1 MRFIPIDKVEQ
12 GMMLAKSIYDYET
25 RTLLREGKLLSDE
38 VIGRIRAR
46 GYAGIYIEDELTKD
60 IVIQEAITVELRN
73 HAVETLQELDLEG
86 AINVAEHIV
95 KQLLEAKTVSLDM
108 LDLRTFDDYTYRHS
122 INVAILSVVIGIG
135 MGYTNADLVDL
146 CSAAIFHDLGKL
158 AIDKSIL
165 NKPGKLTPEEN
176 ELLRSHSQM
185 SYDMLKE
192 KWNIPSRVKAAVLS
206 HHENEDGSGY
216 PNGLF
221 GDQIHPFAKIIHVAD
236 VYDALSSDRAYKKA
250 YSYSESLE
258 YLMGGCG
265 TLFDQS
271 VVQAFMERVPVYPK
285 GVSVLMSD
293 GREAIVVENHLGNP
307 LRPTVRFMDGS
318 ELDMRDTSVGINLT
332 IINQTDTAAVAEEEM
347 IALEIER
354 KSRELKSIL
363 VVDDMVTS
371 IRSVKAAL
379 DGLYKIIAVRSGEEA
394 LQYLKKSTPHL
405 ILMDILMPNMNGI
418 ETVKLIRE
426 QFPGNVPVIFLSSAS
441 DVQTVLA
448 CRDVQADDYI
458 VKPFKVD
465 YMRERIAMVLGEQ
478 G

>member
-1 MRFIPIDKVEQ
+1 MRFVPIEKVEN

-25 RTLLREGKLLSDE
+25 RTLLREGKLLSQE
-38 VIGRIRAR
+38 MIERIRER
-46 GYAGIYIEDELTKD
+46 GYPGIYIEDELTKD

-73 HAVETLQELDLEG
+73 HAVETLQQLDLEE
-86 AINVAEHIV
+86 AVNVAEKIV
-95 KQLLEAKTVSLDM
+95 EQLLEANTISLDM

-122 INVAILSVVIGIG
+122 VNVAILSVVIGMG
-135 MGYTNADLVDL
+135 MGYTNEELVDL

-158 AIDKSIL
+158 SISKDIL

-216 PNGLF
+216 PNGLT
-221 GDQIHPFAKIIHVAD
+221 GDNIHMFAKIIHVAD
-236 VYDALSSDRAYKKA
+236 VYDALSNERAYKKA

-265 TLFDQS
+265 TLFDQT
-271 VVQAFMERVPVYPK
+271 VVQAFMDKVPVYPK
-285 GVSVLMSD
+285 GVSIILSD

-307 LRPTVRFMDGS
+307 LRPTVRFLDGTEMDMS
-318 ELDMRDTSVGINLT
+318 DSSAGINIT
-332 IINQTDTAAVAEEEM
+332 IINQADTKTIDEQEMVEFEE
-347 IALEIER
+347 ER

-371 IRSVKAAL
+371 IRSVKSAL

-394 LQYLKKSTPHL
+394 LQYLKKSRPHL
-405 ILMDILMPNMNGI
+405 ILMDILMPNMDGI
-418 ETVKLIRE
+418 ETVKRIR
-426 QFPGNVPVIFLSSAS
+426 QQIPGNIPVIFLSSAS

-448 CRDVQADDYI
+448 CRDIHADDYI

-465 YMRERIAMVLGEQ
+465 YIKQRIAMVLGEL
-478 G
+478 

>member
-1 MRFIPIDKVEQ
+1 MRFIPIDKVEH

-347 IALEIER
+347 IALETER

>member
-1 MRFIPIDKVEQ
+1 MRFVPIEKVEN

-25 RTLLREGKLLSDE
+25 RTLLREGKLLSQE
-38 VIGRIRAR
+38 MIERIRER
-46 GYAGIYIEDELTKD
+46 GYPGIYIEDELTKD

-73 HAVETLQELDLEG
+73 HAVETLQQLDLEE
-86 AINVAEHIV
+86 AVNVAEKIV
-95 KQLLEAKTVSLDM
+95 EQLLEAKTVSLDM

-122 INVAILSVVIGIG
+122 VNVAILSVVIGMG
-135 MGYTNADLVDL
+135 MGYTNEDLVDL

-158 AIDKSIL
+158 SISKDIL

-185 SYDMLKE
+185 SYDILKE

-216 PNGLF
+216 PNGLT
-221 GDQIHPFAKIIHVAD
+221 GDNIHMFAKIIHVAD
-236 VYDALSSDRAYKKA
+236 VYDALSNERAYKKA

-265 TLFDQS
+265 TLFDQT
-271 VVQAFMERVPVYPK
+271 VVQAFMDKVPVYPK
-285 GVSVLMSD
+285 GVSIILSD

-307 LRPTVRFMDGS
+307 LRPTVRFLDGTEMDMS
-318 ELDMRDTSVGINLT
+318 DPSVGMNIT
-332 IINQTDTAAVAEEEM
+332 IINQADTKTIDEQEMVEFEE
-347 IALEIER
+347 ER
-354 KSRELKSIL
+354 KSREIKSIL

-371 IRSVKAAL
+371 IRSVKSAL

-394 LQYLKKSTPHL
+394 LQYLKKSRPHL
-405 ILMDILMPNMNGI
+405 ILMDILMPNMDGI
-418 ETVKLIRE
+418 ETVKRIR
-426 QFPGNVPVIFLSSAS
+426 QQIPGNIPVIFLSSAS

-448 CRDVQADDYI
+448 CRDVHADDYI

-465 YMRERIAMVLGEQ
+465 YIKERIAMVLGEL
-478 G
+478 

>member
-1 MRFIPIDKVEQ
+1 MRFVPIEKVEN

-25 RTLLREGKLLSDE
+25 RTLLREGKLLTQE
-38 VIGRIRAR
+38 MIERIRER
-46 GYAGIYIEDELTKD
+46 GYPGIYIEDELTKD
-60 IVIQEAITVELRN
+60 IIIQEAITVELRN
-73 HAVETLQELDLEG
+73 HAVETLQQLDLEE
-86 AINVAEHIV
+86 AVNVAEKIV
-95 KQLLEAKTVSLDM
+95 EQLLEAKTVSLDM

-122 INVAILSVVIGIG
+122 VNVAILSVVIGMG
-135 MGYTNADLVDL
+135 MGYTNEDLVDL

-158 AIDKSIL
+158 SISKDIL

-185 SYDMLKE
+185 SYDILKE

-216 PNGLF
+216 PNGLT
-221 GDQIHPFAKIIHVAD
+221 GDTIHVFAKIIHVAD
-236 VYDALSSDRAYKKA
+236 VYDALSNERPYKKA

-265 TLFDQS
+265 TLFDQN
-271 VVQAFMERVPVYPK
+271 VVQAFMDKVPIYPK
-285 GVSVLMSD
+285 GVNVLLSD
-293 GREAIVVENHLGNP
+293 GREAIVVENHLGKP
-307 LRPTVRFMDGS
+307 LRPRVRFFDGT
-318 ELDMRDTSVGINLT
+318 ELDMNDATIGMNIT
-332 IINQTDTAAVAEEEM
+332 IINQADTQIINEKEMVAFE
-347 IALEIER
+347 AER

-371 IRSVKAAL
+371 IRSVKSAL

-394 LQYLKKSTPHL
+394 LQYLKKSRPHL

-418 ETVKLIRE
+418 DTVKQIR
-426 QFPGNVPVIFLSSAS
+426 QQIPGNIPVIFLSSAS

-465 YMRERIAMVLGEQ
+465 YIKERIAMVLGEL
-478 G
+478 

>member
-1 MRFIPIDKVEQ
+1 MRFVPIEKVEN

-25 RTLLREGKLLSDE
+25 RTLLREGKLLSQE
-38 VIGRIRAR
+38 MIERIKER
-46 GYAGIYIEDELTKD
+46 GYPGIYIEDELTKD

-73 HAVETLQELDLEG
+73 HAVETLQQLDLEE
-86 AINVAEHIV
+86 AVNVAEKIV
-95 KQLLEAKTVSLDM
+95 EQLLEAKTVSLDM

-122 INVAILSVVIGIG
+122 VNVAILSVVIGMG
-135 MGYTNADLVDL
+135 MGYTNEDLVDL

-158 AIDKSIL
+158 SISKDIL

-185 SYDMLKE
+185 SYDILKE

-216 PNGLF
+216 PNGLT
-221 GDQIHPFAKIIHVAD
+221 GDNIHMFAKIIHVAD
-236 VYDALSSDRAYKKA
+236 VYDALSNERAYKKA

-265 TLFDQS
+265 TLFDQT
-271 VVQAFMERVPVYPK
+271 VVQAFMDKVPVYPK
-285 GVSVLMSD
+285 GVSIILSD

-307 LRPTVRFMDGS
+307 LRPTVRFLDGTEMDMS
-318 ELDMRDTSVGINLT
+318 DPSVGMNIT
-332 IINQTDTAAVAEEEM
+332 IINQADTKTIDEQEMVEFEE
-347 IALEIER
+347 ER
-354 KSRELKSIL
+354 KSREIKSIL

-371 IRSVKAAL
+371 IRSVKSAL

-394 LQYLKKSTPHL
+394 LQYLKKSRPHL
-405 ILMDILMPNMNGI
+405 ILMDILMPNMDGI
-418 ETVKLIRE
+418 ETVKRIR
-426 QFPGNVPVIFLSSAS
+426 QQIPGNIPVIFLSSAS

-448 CRDVQADDYI
+448 CRDVHADDYI

-465 YMRERIAMVLGEQ
+465 YIKQRIAMVLGEL
-478 G
+478 

>member
-1 MRFIPIDKVEQ
+1 MRFVPIEKVEN

-25 RTLLREGKLLSDE
+25 RTLLREGKLLSQE
-38 VIGRIRAR
+38 MIERIRER
-46 GYAGIYIEDELTKD
+46 GYPGIYIEDELTKD

-73 HAVETLQELDLEG
+73 HAVETLQQLDLEE
-86 AINVAEHIV
+86 AVNVAEKIV
-95 KQLLEAKTVSLDM
+95 EQLLEANTISLDM

-122 INVAILSVVIGIG
+122 VNVAILSVVIGMG
-135 MGYTNADLVDL
+135 MGYTNEELVDL

-158 AIDKSIL
+158 SISKDIL

-216 PNGLF
+216 PNGLT
-221 GDQIHPFAKIIHVAD
+221 GDNIHMFAKIIHVAD
-236 VYDALSSDRAYKKA
+236 VYDALSNERAYKKA

-265 TLFDQS
+265 TLFDQT
-271 VVQAFMERVPVYPK
+271 VVQAFMDKVPVYPK
-285 GVSVLMSD
+285 GVSIILSD

-307 LRPTVRFMDGS
+307 LRPTVRFLDGTEMDMS
-318 ELDMRDTSVGINLT
+318 DPSVGMNIT
-332 IINQTDTAAVAEEEM
+332 IINQADTKTIDEQEMVEFEE
-347 IALEIER
+347 ER
-354 KSRELKSIL
+354 KSREIKSIL

-371 IRSVKAAL
+371 IRSVKSAL

-394 LQYLKKSTPHL
+394 LQYLKKSRPHL
-405 ILMDILMPNMNGI
+405 ILMDILMPNMDGI
-418 ETVKLIRE
+418 ETVKRIR
-426 QFPGNVPVIFLSSAS
+426 QQIPGNIPVIFLSSAS

-448 CRDVQADDYI
+448 CRDIHADDYI

-465 YMRERIAMVLGEQ
+465 YIKQRIAMVLGEL
-478 G
+478 

>member
-1 MRFIPIDKVEQ
+1 MRFVPIEKVEN

-25 RTLLREGKLLSDE
+25 RTLLREGKLLSQE
-38 VIGRIRAR
+38 MIERIRER
-46 GYAGIYIEDELTKD
+46 GYPGIYIEDELTKD

-73 HAVETLQELDLEG
+73 HAVETLQQLDLEE
-86 AINVAEHIV
+86 AVNVAEKIV
-95 KQLLEAKTVSLDM
+95 EQLLEANTISLDM

-122 INVAILSVVIGIG
+122 VNVAILSVVIGMG
-135 MGYTNADLVDL
+135 MGYTNEELVDL

-158 AIDKSIL
+158 SISKDIL

-216 PNGLF
+216 PNGLT
-221 GDQIHPFAKIIHVAD
+221 GDNIHMFAKIIHVAD
-236 VYDALSSDRAYKKA
+236 VYDALSNERAYKKA

-265 TLFDQS
+265 TLFDQT
-271 VVQAFMERVPVYPK
+271 VVQAFMDKVPVYPK
-285 GVSVLMSD
+285 GVSIILSD

-307 LRPTVRFMDGS
+307 LRPTVRFLDGTEMDMS
-318 ELDMRDTSVGINLT
+318 DSSAGINIT
-332 IINQTDTAAVAEEEM
+332 IINQADTKTIDEQEMVEFEE
-347 IALEIER
+347 ER
-354 KSRELKSIL
+354 KSREIKSIL

-371 IRSVKAAL
+371 IRSVKSAL

-394 LQYLKKSTPHL
+394 LQYLKKSRPHL
-405 ILMDILMPNMNGI
+405 ILMDILMPNMDGI
-418 ETVKLIRE
+418 ETVKRIR
-426 QFPGNVPVIFLSSAS
+426 QQIPGNIPVIFLSSAS

-448 CRDVQADDYI
+448 CRDVHADDYI

-465 YMRERIAMVLGEQ
+465 YIKQRIAMVLGEL
-478 G
+478 

>member
-1 MRFIPIDKVEQ
+1 MRFVPIEKVEN

-25 RTLLREGKLLSDE
+25 RTLLREGKLLSQE
-38 VIGRIRAR
+38 MIERIKER
-46 GYAGIYIEDELTKD
+46 GYPGIYIEDELTKD

-73 HAVETLQELDLEG
+73 HAVETLQQLDLEE
-86 AINVAEHIV
+86 AVNVAEKIV
-95 KQLLEAKTVSLDM
+95 EQLLEAKTVSLDM

-122 INVAILSVVIGIG
+122 VNVAILSVVIGMG
-135 MGYTNADLVDL
+135 MGYTNEDLVDL

-158 AIDKSIL
+158 SISKDIL

-185 SYDMLKE
+185 SYDILKE

-216 PNGLF
+216 PNGLT
-221 GDQIHPFAKIIHVAD
+221 GDNIHMFAKIIHVAD
-236 VYDALSSDRAYKKA
+236 VYDALSNERAYKKA

-265 TLFDQS
+265 TLFDQT
-271 VVQAFMERVPVYPK
+271 VVQAFMDKVPVYPK
-285 GVSVLMSD
+285 GVSIILSD

-307 LRPTVRFMDGS
+307 LRPTVRFLDGTEMDMS
-318 ELDMRDTSVGINLT
+318 DPSVGMNIT
-332 IINQTDTAAVAEEEM
+332 IINQADTKTIDEQEMVEFEE
-347 IALEIER
+347 ER
-354 KSRELKSIL
+354 KSREIKSIL

-371 IRSVKAAL
+371 IRSVKSAL

-394 LQYLKKSTPHL
+394 LQYLKKSRPHL
-405 ILMDILMPNMNGI
+405 ILMDILMPNMDGI
-418 ETVKLIRE
+418 ETVKRIR
-426 QFPGNVPVIFLSSAS
+426 QQIPGNIPVIFLSSAS

-448 CRDVQADDYI
+448 CRDIHADDYI

-465 YMRERIAMVLGEQ
+465 YIKQRIAMVLGEL
-478 G
+478 

>member
-1 MRFIPIDKVEQ
+1 MRFIPIEKVEN

-25 RTLLREGKLLSDE
+25 RTLLREGKLLNDD
-38 VIGRIRAR
+38 IIMRIKDR
-46 GYAGIYIEDELTKD
+46 GYPGIYVEDELTKD
-60 IVIQEAITVELRN
+60 IVIQEAITVELRKN
-73 HAVETLQELDLEG
+73 AVETLQELDLEK
-86 AINVAEHIV
+86 AVNVAEHIV
-95 KQLLEAKTVSLDM
+95 QQLMEANTVSLDM
-108 LDLRTFDDYTYRHS
+108 LDLRAFDDYTYRHS
-122 INVAILSVVIGIG
+122 VNVAILSVVIGMG
-135 MGYTNADLVDL
+135 MGLDNGELVDL

-158 AIDKSIL
+158 SISKDIL

-176 ELLRSHSQM
+176 ELLRSHPQR
-185 SYDMLKE
+185 SYDILRE
-192 KWNIPSRVKAAVLS
+192 KWNIPARVKAAVLC

-216 PNGLF
+216 PNGLTSEK
-221 GDQIHPFAKIIHVAD
+221 IHPFAKIIHVAD

-271 VVQAFMERVPVYPK
+271 VVQAFMEKVPVYPK
-285 GVSVLMSD
+285 GVSVLLSD
-293 GREAIVVENHLGNP
+293 GREAIVIENHLGNP

-318 ELDMRDTSVGINLT
+318 ELDMSDSTAAMNLT
-332 IINQTDTAAVAEEEM
+332 IINQADSQTMDEKELIRVEQ
-347 IALEIER
+347 ER
-354 KSRELKSIL
+354 KGREVKNIL

-394 LQYLKKSTPHL
+394 LRYLEKNTPHL

-418 ETVKLIRE
+418 ETVRRIRE
-426 QFPGNVPVIFLSSAS
+426 RFPGNIPVIFLSSAN
-441 DVQTVLA
+441 DTQTVLA
-448 CRDVQADDYI
+448 CRDVHADDYI

-465 YMRERIAMVLGEQ
+465 YMRERIAMVLGEI
-478 G
+478 

>member
-1 MRFIPIDKVEQ
+1 MRFVPIEKVEN

-25 RTLLREGKLLSDE
+25 RTLLREGKLLSQE
-38 VIGRIRAR
+38 MIERIRER
-46 GYAGIYIEDELTKD
+46 GYPGIYIEDELTKD

-73 HAVETLQELDLEG
+73 HAVETLQQLDLEE
-86 AINVAEHIV
+86 AVNVAEKIV
-95 KQLLEAKTVSLDM
+95 EQLLEANTISLDM

-122 INVAILSVVIGIG
+122 VNVAILSVVIGMG
-135 MGYTNADLVDL
+135 MGYTNEELVDL

-158 AIDKSIL
+158 SISKDIL

-216 PNGLF
+216 PNGLT
-221 GDQIHPFAKIIHVAD
+221 GDNIHMFAKIIHVAD
-236 VYDALSSDRAYKKA
+236 VYDALSNERAYKKA

-265 TLFDQS
+265 TLFDQT
-271 VVQAFMERVPVYPK
+271 VVQAFMDKVPVYPK
-285 GVSVLMSD
+285 GVSIILSD

-307 LRPTVRFMDGS
+307 LRPTVRFLDGTEMDMS
-318 ELDMRDTSVGINLT
+318 DSSAGINIT
-332 IINQTDTAAVAEEEM
+332 IINQADTKTIDEQEMVEFEE
-347 IALEIER
+347 ER
-354 KSRELKSIL
+354 KSREIKSIL

-371 IRSVKAAL
+371 IRSVKSAL

-394 LQYLKKSTPHL
+394 LQYLKKSRPHL
-405 ILMDILMPNMNGI
+405 ILMDILMPNMDGI
-418 ETVKLIRE
+418 ETVKRIR
-426 QFPGNVPVIFLSSAS
+426 QQIPGNIPVIFLSSAS

-448 CRDVQADDYI
+448 CRDIHADDYI

-465 YMRERIAMVLGEQ
+465 YIKQRIAMVLGEL
-478 G
+478 

>member
-1 MRFIPIDKVEQ
+1 MRFVPIEKVEN

-25 RTLLREGKLLSDE
+25 RTLLREGKLLSQE
-38 VIGRIRAR
+38 MIERIKER
-46 GYAGIYIEDELTKD
+46 GYPGIYIEDELTKD

-73 HAVETLQELDLEG
+73 HAVETLQQLDLEE
-86 AINVAEHIV
+86 AVNVAEKIV
-95 KQLLEAKTVSLDM
+95 EQLLEAKTVSLDM

-122 INVAILSVVIGIG
+122 VNVAILSVVIGMG
-135 MGYTNADLVDL
+135 MGYTNEDLVDL

-158 AIDKSIL
+158 SISKDIL

-185 SYDMLKE
+185 SYDILKE

-216 PNGLF
+216 PNGLT
-221 GDQIHPFAKIIHVAD
+221 GDNIHMFAKIIHVAD
-236 VYDALSSDRAYKKA
+236 VYDALSNERAYKKA

-265 TLFDQS
+265 TLFDQT
-271 VVQAFMERVPVYPK
+271 VVQAFMDKVPVYPK
-285 GVSVLMSD
+285 GVSIILSD

-307 LRPTVRFMDGS
+307 LRPTVRFLDGTEMDMS
-318 ELDMRDTSVGINLT
+318 DPSVGMNIT
-332 IINQTDTAAVAEEEM
+332 IINQADTKTIDEQEMVEFEE
-347 IALEIER
+347 ER
-354 KSRELKSIL
+354 KSREIKSIL

-371 IRSVKAAL
+371 IRSVKSAL

-394 LQYLKKSTPHL
+394 LQYLKKSRPHL
-405 ILMDILMPNMNGI
+405 ILMDILMPNMDGI
-418 ETVKLIRE
+418 ETVKRIR
-426 QFPGNVPVIFLSSAS
+426 QQIPGNIPVIFLSSAS

-448 CRDVQADDYI
+448 CRDVHADDYI

-465 YMRERIAMVLGEQ
+465 YIKERIAMVLGEL
-478 G
+478 

>member
-1 MRFIPIDKVEQ
+1 MRFIPIEKVEN

-25 RTLLREGKLLSDE
+25 RTLLREGKLLNED
-38 VIGRIRAR
+38 IIMRIRER

-73 HAVETLQELDLEG
+73 HAVETLQDLDLEG
-86 AINVAEHIV
+86 AIDVAEHIV
-95 KQLLEAKTVSLDM
+95 QQLLEAKTISLDM

-135 MGYTNADLVDL
+135 MGYSNEDLVDL
-146 CSAAIFHDLGKL
+146 CTAAIFHDLGKL
-158 AIDKSIL
+158 SIDKEIL

-176 ELLRSHSQM
+176 ELLRSHSRM
-185 SYDMLKE
+185 SYDMLRE

-250 YSYSESLE
+250 YSYSEALE

-271 VVQAFMERVPVYPK
+271 VVQTFLERVPVYPK
-285 GVSVLMSD
+285 GVSVKMSD
-293 GREAIVVENHLGNP
+293 GREAVVVENHLGNP
-307 LRPTVRFMDGS
+307 LRPTVRFFDGS
-318 ELDMRDTSVGINLT
+318 ELNLNDSSVAMNLT
-332 IINQTDTAAVAEEEM
+332 IINQADTTVIDEEEM
-347 IALEIER
+347 IEFETER
-354 KSRELKSIL
+354 RNRELKSIL

-371 IRSVKAAL
+371 IRAVKAAL

-394 LQYLKKSTPHL
+394 LQYLKKATPHL
-405 ILMDILMPNMNGI
+405 ILMDILMPDMNGI

-426 QFPGNVPVIFLSSAS
+426 QFPGNIPVIFLSSAN

-448 CRDVQADDYI
+448 CRDVHADDYI

-465 YMRERIAMVLGEQ
+465 YMRERIAMILGE
-478 G
+478 